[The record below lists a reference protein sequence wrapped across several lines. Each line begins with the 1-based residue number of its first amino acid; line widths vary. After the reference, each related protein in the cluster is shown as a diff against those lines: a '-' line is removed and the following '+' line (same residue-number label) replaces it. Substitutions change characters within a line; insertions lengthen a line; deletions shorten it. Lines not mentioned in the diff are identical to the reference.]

1 MRDGRE
7 GNLPPAP
14 HARLSTYNFTFPYGP
29 LDFPADVRPGGEQ
42 FDQLVRDQ
50 RCENLVLTGA
60 AAVPGAGNALDNV
73 ITGNSSATTLFGLD
87 GADRLDGGLGA
98 DTLQGGAPADTYVF
112 SSALGAGNIDTI
124 VNFNVADDTIEL
136 DSAVFTGLAAGAL
149 DPGAFH
155 TGAAA
160 TDAGHRVIYDSATGQ
175 LFFDTDGLGGADQI
189 LFATLA
195 PGLALTSSDFII
207 AGP

>member
-1 MRDGRE
+1 MADLAPTRCRAAR
-7 GNLPPAP
+7 PPTP
-14 HARLSTYNFTFPYGP
+14 TYSP
-29 LDFPADVRPGGEQ
+29 
-42 FDQLVRDQ
+42 
-50 RCENLVLTGA
+50 
-60 AAVPGAGNALDNV
+60 
-73 ITGNSSATTLFGLD
+73 
-87 GADRLDGGLGA
+87 
-98 DTLQGGAPADTYVF
+98 
-112 SSALGAGNIDTI
+112 ALGAGNIDTI

-160 TDAGHRVIYDSATGQ
+160 TNAGHRVIYDSATGQ